1 MAVQR
6 EHFKEPQ
13 TVKKEKREEI
23 VGKPENLTVP
33 VGRLEKEVKVG
44 LDKDVI
50 LEVTTEFNCFMNVS

>member
-1 MAVQR
+1 MQR

-13 TVKKEKREEI
+13 TVKKEKKEEI

>member
-44 LDKDVI
+44 PGQDVI
-50 LEVTTEFNCFMNVS
+50 LEVTTEI